1 MNYMIGLLTMIMLW
15 GCMTFRYVGN
25 GFSIGAI
32 AFVLAACIIVW
43 KKSKKNWSFY
53 RLHTDLVKAL
63 LSLYGVLFLVSLF
76 QYDTIKNITDSAYS
90 SVTLFLITLPLWM
103 VVYIGYWYDI
113 RKWIIYV
120 VYGNMYAF
128 TLHGIFT
135 YLTEKQTRLAGFYGS
150 ATEAGMLLD
159 LFIPFTMALTVF
171 LWKRLYWR
179 IVSLL
184 LVVLEVATVILSETR
199 GSYLALCTG
208 FIVFSVLYI
217 WINRSE
223 LQIWKKMSI
232 GLMAILLCAAAG
244 SYTIYLGSEGV
255 KRMAG
260 GERLLMWESSYHMW
274 EDHKWLGIGLSE
286 WSETYNNPES
296 KYHPD
301 EAEETT
307 NVMPHNIYIYF
318 GATGGI
324 VSLLGLGGYMFFMS
338 RYLLRKI
345 HMQKNN
351 PMGWAMLVMFVALMA
366 HGLVDGTLISK
377 HIGRIFYLLMG
388 AGIVFTEIYN
398 PAKNSGNLN
407 NA

>member
-1 MNYMIGLLTMIMLW
+1 MNYIIGLLTMVMLW

-32 AFVLAACIIVW
+32 AFVLLVCIITW
-43 KKSKKNWSFY
+43 KKRKWSFY

-63 LSLYGVLFLVSLF
+63 LSLYGVVFLVSLF

-90 SVTLFLITLPLWM
+90 SVTLLMITLPLWM
-103 VVYIGYWYDI
+103 VVYMGYWYDI

-128 TLHGIFT
+128 TLYGIFM
-135 YLTEKQTRLAGFYGS
+135 YLAQKQDRLVGFYGS
-150 ATEAGMLLD
+150 APEAGMLLD

-171 LWKRLYWR
+171 LWKRIYWR
-179 IVSLL
+179 IISLI
-184 LVVLEVATVILSETR
+184 LVVLEVVAVLLTETR
-199 GSYLALCTG
+199 GSYLALCAG
-208 FIVFSVLYI
+208 LVVFSVLYVWMNWKELAI
-217 WINRSE
+217 WE
-223 LQIWKKMSI
+223 KVGA
-232 GLMAILLCAAAG
+232 GLIAVLICVTAG
-244 SYTIYLGSEGV
+244 SYTMLLGSESV
-255 KRMAG
+255 KRMEG

-286 WSETYNNPES
+286 WKETYNNPES

-324 VSLLGLGGYMFFMS
+324 VSLLGLCGYMFFMS

-377 HIGRIFYLLMG
+377 HIGRVFYLLIG

-398 PAKNSGNLN
+398 PDKSPDNLSN
-407 NA
+407 T

>member
-1 MNYMIGLLTMIMLW
+1 MNYIIGLLTMVMLW

-32 AFVLAACIIVW
+32 AFVLAACLIFW
-43 KKSKKNWSFY
+43 KKRSVSFY

-63 LSLYGVLFLVSLF
+63 LSLYGVVFLVSFF

-90 SVTLFLITLPLWM
+90 SGTLFLITLPLWM

-128 TLHGIFT
+128 TLYGLFT
-135 YLTEKQTRLAGFYGS
+135 YLTEKTARLAGFYGS
-150 ATEAGMLLD
+150 APEAGMLLD

-171 LWKRLYWR
+171 LWKRFCWR
-179 IVSLL
+179 IISLI
-184 LVVLEVATVILSETR
+184 LVVLEVVAVLLTETR
-199 GSYLALCTG
+199 GSYLALG
-208 FIVFSVLYI
+208 AGLVVFSVLYI
-217 WINRSE
+217 WMNHE
-223 LQIWKKMSI
+223 GLAIWKKI
-232 GLMAILLCAAAG
+232 GIILMTVFICAMAG
-244 SYTIYLGSEGV
+244 SYTMFLGAESE
-255 KRMAG
+255 KRMVG
-260 GERLLMWESSYHMW
+260 GERLLMWESSYRMW

-286 WSETYNNPES
+286 WKETYNNPES
-296 KYHPD
+296 KYHPE

-318 GATGGI
+318 GATGGMI
-324 VSLLGLGGYMFFMS
+324 SLLGLCGYMFFMS

-345 HMQKNN
+345 YTSKHDA
-351 PMGWAMLVMFVALMA
+351 MGWAMLVMFVALMM

-398 PAKNSGNLN
+398 TVEVRGNSDH
-407 NA
+407 A